1 MSVLQDRFIRELKLR
16 NLAETTI
23 ENYVSIVTKLCKLI
37 DKPPLK
43 LSRDDIAAIIL
54 HELTV
59 EKLAPRTINLH
70 IGCLKTFYKLMSP
83 GSEVMKSISS
93 MKVPETLPV
102 VLTEAETI
110 KMLQAAGTMN
120 IKHRAI
126 TELLYATGA
135 RLEECLDLKPGD
147 IQSTEML
154 VHIRCGKGGKERFTL
169 LSQHALVTLR
179 EYFRQYR
186 PKEFLF
192 EGYVPGKQYSKRS
205 VEKIVSVAAQKA
217 GIDKPISPHILRHT
231 FATHLL
237 DNGTDLRIIQKLLG
251 HTNIKTTT
259 IYTHV
264 STQNI
269 RRVRSPHDLLNFSNG
284 QGVCHETN

>member
-1 MSVLQDRFIRELKLR
+1 MSVLHDRFVRELKLL
-16 NLAETTI
+16 NLAENTI
-23 ENYVSIVTKLCKLI
+23 ENYVSIVTKLSKLT
-37 DKPPLK
+37 DKPLLK
-43 LSRDDIAAIIL
+43 LTRDDIAAFIL

-70 IGCLKTFYKLMSP
+70 IGCFKTFYKLMSP
-83 GSEVMKSISS
+83 GSEVMKNISS

-102 VLTEAETI
+102 VLTEAETV
-110 KMLQAAGTMN
+110 KMLQAAGTKN

-126 TELLYATGA
+126 TELLYSTGV
-135 RLEECLDLKPGD
+135 RLEECIDLKPCD
-147 IQSTEML
+147 IKSTEML
-154 VHIRCGKGGKERFTL
+154 VHVRSGKGSKERFTL
-169 LSQHALVTLR
+169 LSERALITLR
-179 EYFRQYR
+179 EYFRQQR
-186 PKEFLF
+186 PKVFLF

-205 VEKIVSVAAQKA
+205 VEQIVSVTAKKA
-217 GIDKPISPHILRHT
+217 GIDKPISPHVLRHT

-251 HTNIKTTT
+251 HTDIKTTT

-269 RRVRSPHDLLNFSNG
+269 RRVRSPHDLLNLSID
-284 QGVCHETN
+284 QEVCHATN

>member
-1 MSVLQDRFIRELKLR
+1 MSLLQDRFVRELKLL
-16 NLAETTI
+16 NLAENTI
-23 ENYVSIVTKLCKLI
+23 ESYVSIVAKLCKLT
-37 DKPPLK
+37 DKQPLK
-43 LSRDDIAAIIL
+43 LSRDDIAAFIL

-110 KMLQAAGTMN
+110 KMLQAASTMN
-120 IKHRAI
+120 IKHQAI
-126 TELLYATGA
+126 TEVLYATGA
-135 RLEECLDLKPGD
+135 RLEECIDLKPGD
-147 IQSTEML
+147 IKSTEML
-154 VHIRCGKGGKERFTL
+154 VHIRSGKGSKERFTL
-169 LSQHALVTLR
+169 LSQRALITLR
-179 EYFRQYR
+179 EYFRRER

-205 VEKIVSVAAQKA
+205 VEKIVSVVAQKA

-269 RRVRSPHDLLNFSNG
+269 RRVRSPHDLLNLSND
-284 QGVCHETN
+284 QGGVS

>member
-1 MSVLQDRFIRELKLR
+1 MSVLQDRFVRELKLL
-16 NLAETTI
+16 NLSENTI
-23 ENYVSIVTKLCKLI
+23 ENYVSIVTKLCKLT

-43 LSRDDIAAIIL
+43 LSRDDIAAFIL

-59 EKLAPRTINLH
+59 LKLAPRTINLH
-70 IGCLKTFYKLMSP
+70 IGGLKTFYKLMSP
-83 GSEVMKSISS
+83 GSEVMKNISS

-120 IKHRAI
+120 IKHQAI
-126 TELLYATGA
+126 IEVLYATGA
-135 RLEECLDLKPGD
+135 RLEECLDLKPSD
-147 IQSTEML
+147 IKSTEML
-154 VHIRCGKGGKERFTL
+154 VHIRSGKGSKERFTL
-169 LSQHALVTLR
+169 LSQRALITLR
-179 EYFRQYR
+179 EYFRQQR

-192 EGYVPGKQYSKRS
+192 EGYVPGRKYSKRS
-205 VEKIVSVAAQKA
+205 VEKIVSVVAQKA
-217 GIDKPISPHILRHT
+217 GIDKPLSPHILRHT

-237 DNGTDLRIIQKLLG
+237 DNGTDLRVIQKLLG

-269 RRVRSPHDLLNFSNG
+269 RRVRSPHDLLNISND
-284 QGVCHETN
+284 QGGVS